1 LEIIIFLLL
10 QLFPQLKTKLT
21 EIESTMNE
29 REAEMMST
37 KLREE
42 YMEQLEKMKNLRTL
56 YEERAR
62 LSVIERENLRQELD
76 AVKQEY
82 NLEIEKLVDNIQKK
96 NSSKLKFYEFQVQK
110 FGRTRP
116 VLRGQPVGIPGGN
129 VRNEN
134 PVQSEQSRRP

>member
-1 LEIIIFLLL
+1 
-10 QLFPQLKTKLT
+10 
-21 EIESTMNE
+21 MNE
-29 REAEMMST
+29 REAEIMST

-82 NLEIEKLVDNIQKK
+82 NLEIEKYVCDEGKK
-96 NSSKLKFYEFQVQK
+96 DICKLMLKMV
-110 FGRTRP
+110 
-116 VLRGQPVGIPGGN
+116 
-129 VRNEN
+129 
-134 PVQSEQSRRP
+134 